1 MCNMSDCSNKFVSLP
16 VTETDEN
23 MLYPIGIQNFEK
35 IRKDGYVY
43 VDKTALI
50 HRLATTGTYYFLS
63 RPRRFG
69 KSLLVSTMEA
79 YFKGKKDLF
88 KGLAME
94 QLEKEWREYPVLHL
108 DLNGSKYMNP
118 EDLNVLLTQ
127 HLDNWES
134 EYSVTARYNDLE
146 ARFKDVIDGAYEKTG
161 KQVVILIDEYD
172 KPIVNNLGNEVLS
185 DYYRKTLQGFY
196 SVLKAKDGRIRFGFL
211 TGVSK
216 IGKLSVF
223 SGLNN
228 LTDISIEPEYSDICG
243 ISENE
248 LHKYFEESVTELAVA
263 NQLSVDG
270 CYSKLKDMY
279 DGYHFSEESDGMYN
293 PFSLLSTFRSRKF
306 KEYWFETGTPT
317 LLVNVMKQTSFD
329 VTTLSDQ
336 VEVSVEDLSGMQ
348 DIINKPIPLFFQTGY
363 LTIKDYDKEFNIYTL
378 GFPNDEVKNGFLK
391 FIFSYYVPVNPAE
404 GNTTTAKLAKAL
416 RTGSPDVF
424 MRTLE
429 ALFANTTYQIQGD
442 SEKNFQYAMYIIM
455 ELLGEYVQAERS
467 TSNGRIDLILQT
479 SDYIYII
486 ELKIDSTADVALQQI
501 EEKGYTKPFINDSR
515 KIFMI
520 GVSFSTKNRRIE
532 DWKVIE

>member
-1 MCNMSDCSNKFVSLP
+1 MCNVSDCSNKFVSLS
-16 VTETDEN
+16 VIETDEN

-243 ISENE
+243 ISGNE

-348 DIINKPIPLFFQTGY
+348 DII
-363 LTIKDYDKEFNIYTL
+363 
-378 GFPNDEVKNGFLK
+378 
-391 FIFSYYVPVNPAE
+391 
-404 GNTTTAKLAKAL
+404 
-416 RTGSPDVF
+416 R
-424 MRTLE
+424 
-429 ALFANTTYQIQGD
+429 
-442 SEKNFQYAMYIIM
+442 II
-455 ELLGEYVQAERS
+455 S
-467 TSNGRIDLILQT
+467 
-479 SDYIYII
+479 
-486 ELKIDSTADVALQQI
+486 K
-501 EEKGYTKPFINDSR
+501 
-515 KIFMI
+515 
-520 GVSFSTKNRRIE
+520 
-532 DWKVIE
+532 

>member
-1 MCNMSDCSNKFVSLP
+1 MCSVSDCSNKFVSLP

-108 DLNGSKYMNP
+108 DLNGSKYMSP

-248 LHKYFEESVTELAVA
+248 LHKYFEESITELAVA